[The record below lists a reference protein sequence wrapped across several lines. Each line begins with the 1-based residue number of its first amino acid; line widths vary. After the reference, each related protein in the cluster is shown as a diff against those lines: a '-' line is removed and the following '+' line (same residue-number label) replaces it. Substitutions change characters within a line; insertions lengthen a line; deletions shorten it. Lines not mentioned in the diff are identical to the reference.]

1 MLINQAA
8 TACAV
13 FHASNFQPQQQRILD
28 EMAQFGAG
36 HDFTIAELAAYCHLE
51 KSSVSARR
59 NAMLAAGL
67 IELGAERKCSISGK
81 TVQTVHLK
89 AELFGRAA

>member
-8 TACAV
+8 TACRV
-13 FHASNFQPQQQRILD
+13 FHASNFQPQQQRIID
-28 EMAQFGAG
+28 EMAQFGRNTN
-36 HDFTIAELAAYCHLE
+36 FTIAELATYCHME

-59 NAMLAAGL
+59 RAMLDAGIL
-67 IELGAERKCSISGK
+67 ELGAERKCSISGK

-89 AELFGRAA
+89 TDLLGRAA